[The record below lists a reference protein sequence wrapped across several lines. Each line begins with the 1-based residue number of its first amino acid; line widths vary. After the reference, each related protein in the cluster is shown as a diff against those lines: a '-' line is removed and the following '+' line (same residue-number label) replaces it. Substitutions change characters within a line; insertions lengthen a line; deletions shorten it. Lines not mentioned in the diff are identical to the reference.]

1 MLPVGAGETV
11 ARIVLVHAVE
21 PGPRADGLP
30 LAVDD
35 ADFSRIETDVL
46 GAHGADFVSAGVR
59 RHQQADRFHRGRQY
73 RPQVSGRD
81 RRFLPTRPGSKSSR
95 PKSALNGRA
104 GRQCTGS
111 GRVQSPAYPR
121 VSVPHLAGGSTLTTL
136 VRPHGGYPDGRR
148 RGTVN
153 VVGNRSPRHSVPTR
167 WRECLH
173 DVEERFLLTCTIRW
187 SGLEG
192 HHSRRT
198 QSGMG
203 MTKGEL
209 AVRNGFSRNGPRG
222 CAPAGAGLSSRIHG
236 RCRIASLTLARVTVN
251 VYLGDD

>member
-1 MLPVGAGETV
+1 M
-11 ARIVLVHAVE
+11 
-21 PGPRADGLP
+21 
-30 LAVDD
+30 
-35 ADFSRIETDVL
+35 
-46 GAHGADFVSAGVR
+46 
-59 RHQQADRFHRGRQY
+59 
-73 RPQVSGRD
+73 SGRD

-95 PKSALNGRA
+95 PKSALHGRA
-104 GRQCTGS
+104 GRQRTGS

-121 VSVPHLAGGSTLTTL
+121 VSVPHLAGRSTLTTL

-153 VVGNRSPRHSVPTR
+153 VVGNRSPRRSIPTR
-167 WRECLH
+167 WGECLH

-187 SGLEG
+187 RSGLEG

-198 QSGMG
+198 QPGMG
-203 MTKGEL
+203 MTMGEL
-209 AVRNGFSRNGPRG
+209 AVRNGFSRDGPRG

-251 VYLGDD
+251 LYLGDDGWPRPFPPNRLAVFLAPTT